1 MVLKKTKTRNK
12 PSKCDEFYDTIVNLL
27 ENKSKSFSYIINL
40 WNYLNDNY
48 DMNIS
53 YSTFRTYIFKKKE
66 LYTYFKNNNQK
77 SPVRFEEE
85 IGYQAQVD
93 WKESMSF
100 TLKNGEIIKINIL
113 AVLLSYS
120 RFRVYRLSISKSRET
135 LMSLLDESFEILGG
149 VPKELLVDNTA
160 TIMKEPRTLISNGV
174 VNNEFENFSKE
185 CGFKVKP
192 CVVRTPNTKCKV
204 ESQMKIFEEIYA
216 YSGDLDLKELVD
228 LIQKLNDREN
238 SRFHKGYNK
247 IPILGFEKE
256 KDFLQPL
263 PNSNIRSQFQ
273 RKLKHIKVN
282 SSSLVCFKNNLY
294 SVPIEFINK
303 TVSVQAI
310 DDSLYIYYTTLLI
323 AVHRLSKQ
331 KINYHSEHYEQ
342 PYFLKNFK

>member
-1 MVLKKTKTRNK
+1 
-12 PSKCDEFYDTIVNLL
+12 
-27 ENKSKSFSYIINL
+27 
-40 WNYLNDNY
+40 
-48 DMNIS
+48 
-53 YSTFRTYIFKKKE
+53 
-66 LYTYFKNNNQK
+66 
-77 SPVRFEEE
+77 
-85 IGYQAQVD
+85 
-93 WKESMSF
+93 MSF

-160 TIMKEPRTLISNGV
+160 TIMKEPRTLNSNGV

-185 CGFKVKP
+185 YGFKVKP
-192 CVVRTPNTKCKV
+192 CVVRTPNTKGKV

-282 SSSLVCFKNNLY
+282 SSWECIIKCVNYKNGF
-294 SVPIEFINK
+294 VK
-303 TVSVQAI
+303 
-310 DDSLYIYYTTLLI
+310 
-323 AVHRLSKQ
+323 
-331 KINYHSEHYEQ
+331 
-342 PYFLKNFK
+342 